1 MSNEYI
7 EYYKKVY
14 PKNEELRKYVLQAIK
29 ENNER
34 QDSRKG

>member
-14 PKNEELRKYVLQAIK
+14 PKNEELRKQVINAIK
-29 ENNER
+29 SNNER
-34 QDSRKG
+34 